1 MEIRRT
7 NHHHQH
13 GSVRERRATTALAAQ
28 RRPNNVPE
36 GRSMIA
42 LVSGVSRGVVVVIFV
57 ELFPRFDS
65 PP

>member
-36 GRSMIA
+36 GRSTIA

-65 PP
+65 PL